1 VITGSHGITASVP
14 FVHNNWNLTINIATT
29 KLIDPMGKAD
39 EDVFRSEI
47 CCSFKVATT

>member
-1 VITGSHGITASVP
+1 VITGTHGITASVP
-14 FVHNNWNLTINIATT
+14 FVQNNWNLTINIATT

-39 EDVFRSEI
+39 DVFRSET